1 MAIFAKLNH
10 YSYGLTTHHSSRGPR
25 HYWRGHLHQQKEESV
40 TDADLG
46 TALDG
51 YLLSCH
57 EERAAALSGKNLH
70 FVTVHFNMYHTVRR
84 GNIAL

>member
-25 HYWRGHLHQQKEESV
+25 HYRCGHLREQKEESV
-40 TDADLG
+40 ADADCG
-46 TALDG
+46 AALDG
-51 YLLSCH
+51 NGLTGD
-57 EERAAALSGKNLH
+57 EERSAALSGKNLH
-70 FVTVHFNMYHTVRR
+70 LVTVHLYMYHTVRR